1 MFPCFLRSVYQIHY
15 PHLAHNC
22 ACGTLAKKK
31 MQPCVWDCMT
41 AGVREVLRDV
51 LVWSSSDCWK
61 SENYSR
67 HTMKLKKVA
76 ESWWLKPI
84 RTEQRQLSQI
94 NESWEVDTAE
104 DRSYNYSTVISWM
117 MGLPYWKNDRLT
129 SAGTLVPQLRNR
141 QRRFLPWR
149 WWASWV
155 WATTP
160 WSARLSLWPLL

>member
-1 MFPCFLRSVYQIHY
+1 
-15 PHLAHNC
+15 
-22 ACGTLAKKK
+22 
-31 MQPCVWDCMT
+31 MQPCVWGCMT
-41 AGVREVLRDV
+41 AGVREVFRDV
-51 LVWSSSDCWK
+51 SVWSSSDCWK
-61 SENYSR
+61 SETYSR

-84 RTEQRQLSQI
+84 RTKQRQLSQI

-129 SAGTLVPQLRNR
+129 SAETLTPQLRNR

-149 WWASWV
+149 WWVSWV

-160 WSARLSLWPLL
+160 WWALPWLWQSLLLRAKSKQKVLKS